1 MELLDVIKCLV
12 IIEKFML
19 VMDEKKY
26 IFEVD
31 ICVNKILVK

>member
-1 MELLDVIKCLV
+1 MNLLDVIKCLV
-12 IIEKFML
+12 IIEKLMF
-19 VMDEKKY
+19 VMDDKKY